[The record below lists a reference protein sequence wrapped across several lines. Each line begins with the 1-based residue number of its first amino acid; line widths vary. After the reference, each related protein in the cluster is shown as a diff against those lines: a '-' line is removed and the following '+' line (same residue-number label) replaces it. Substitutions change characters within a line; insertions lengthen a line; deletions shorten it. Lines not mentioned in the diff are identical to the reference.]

1 MPSLSNLVW
10 LIAGAAIAWLVL
22 RPWRRRGP
30 AAATAGD
37 EPATASSVAST
48 NPPERPAAR
57 PPVEAQALA
66 LAMAQELA
74 DITSGVEGRAH
85 HLIEAAP
92 AREQLP
98 AAAEALLSAI
108 QRLRTLHGKLLAFGQ
123 RRAPGV
129 GRCEAAT
136 IVRGLVRDLAEMQFG
151 IELRL
156 ELPPRLP
163 TLAVP
168 GDTVRDTMLFLCA
181 ALLRTE
187 RGATHLSIAA
197 EVAYAHEAPCV
208 QLELALEWGS
218 EHAAT
223 TLLDNPGFALD
234 LEAANNLA
242 ADHGGEV
249 TVFHLPGRSVR
260 AVVTWPA
267 ATGDVEIVQALAA
280 PTVAALPEPTTNPT
294 TAAGHGYGGTILLE
308 TDPAIRAVLAN
319 ELKATGR
326 AVFACAD
333 GAAACSMLAATPD
346 RFELLVVDHP
356 QRLDV
361 GDQLA
366 QTIRALTPDL
376 KIFVLGQEGAH
387 GLAAWPRLHFLQK
400 PFGVHELRHALAT
413 VLAAG

>member
-10 LIAGAAIAWLVL
+10 LIAGAAIVWLVL
-22 RPWRRRGP
+22 RPWRRRSP
-30 AAATAGD
+30 AAATAGAAVSTATAA
-37 EPATASSVAST
+37 PATLDLPTPRAS
-48 NPPERPAAR
+48 
-57 PPVEAQALA
+57 VEAHALA

-98 AAAEALLSAI
+98 AAAEALLSAV

-123 RRAPGV
+123 RRSPTTGQ
-129 GRCEAAT
+129 CDAAT

-163 TLAVP
+163 PLAVHA
-168 GDTVRDTMLFLCA
+168 DTVRDTMLFLCA

-197 EVAYAHEAPCV
+197 EVGYTHETPCV

-249 TVFHLPGRSVR
+249 TVFHLPGCSVR
-260 AVVTWPA
+260 AVVAWPA
-267 ATGDVEIVQALAA
+267 ATGDIEIEQALA
-280 PTVAALPEPTTNPT
+280 T
-294 TAAGHGYGGTILLE
+294 TAGAAAEPATAPAAASGHGYGGTILLE

-356 QRLDV
+356 QRLEA
-361 GDQLA
+361 GDPLA
-366 QTIRALTPDL
+366 QTIRALTPGL
-376 KIFVLGQEGAH
+376 KIFVLGQEGCQ